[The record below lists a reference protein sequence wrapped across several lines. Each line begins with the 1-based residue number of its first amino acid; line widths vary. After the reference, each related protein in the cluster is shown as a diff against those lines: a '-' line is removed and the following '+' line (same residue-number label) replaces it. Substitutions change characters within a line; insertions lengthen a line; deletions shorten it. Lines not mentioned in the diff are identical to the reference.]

1 MSNKL
6 APADEVKMSLAR
18 MKDQFRAA
26 LPAHIQV
33 DKFIRVLQTAVATTP
48 QLVQAPRPALYSAC
62 MKAAQDGLIPDGRE
76 AALVTFNTK
85 SGVHVAYM
93 PMVAGIL
100 KKVRNSGELSSITS
114 QLIYE
119 KDEFEFYVDEDGE
132 HLKHKPNMFAESRG
146 AMLGAY
152 ALAKTKDGAVYIEVM
167 TVDQIKAVKDISK
180 GKTGP
185 WSGPFE
191 SEMIKK
197 TTIKRLAKR
206 LPMSTDLDHTLHADD
221 ELFDLN
227 KDTEPMPTEQPTKPS
242 RRLVEMMDHADE
254 QVVDVTPEEPPTEP
268 TQPEPKNLPI

>member
-100 KKVRNSGELSSITS
+100 
-114 QLIYE
+114 
-119 KDEFEFYVDEDGE
+119 
-132 HLKHKPNMFAESRG
+132 
-146 AMLGAY
+146 
-152 ALAKTKDGAVYIEVM
+152 
-167 TVDQIKAVKDISK
+167 
-180 GKTGP
+180 
-185 WSGPFE
+185 
-191 SEMIKK
+191 
-197 TTIKRLAKR
+197 
-206 LPMSTDLDHTLHADD
+206 
-221 ELFDLN
+221 
-227 KDTEPMPTEQPTKPS
+227 
-242 RRLVEMMDHADE
+242 
-254 QVVDVTPEEPPTEP
+254 
-268 TQPEPKNLPI
+268 